1 MEALT
6 NKQLC
11 ALARRGDTKVRS
23 FLVEHNLGYI
33 RQTANGIFSQQR
45 ELCLE
50 YSIEADDLIQE
61 GCIGLLKAINLF
73 DPELGNKFLTYAA
86 PSIRNAMWD
95 LLRAHS
101 SLYEQK
107 VRDVN
112 GPGITRVGL
121 YDIVGDEE
129 KSLRIELIANAFIKS
144 PEQSCIEAETLSE
157 LHNALSRISPR
168 DCAYLLYRFGFE
180 DDTEHPIPET
190 AEHFNLTVKHA
201 KRTEA
206 IALDNVWLELPWWF
220 Q

>member
-6 NKQLC
+6 NEQLC
-11 ALARRGDTKVRS
+11 ALARGGDTKARN
-23 FLVEHNLGYI
+23 FLVGHNLGYI
-33 RQTANGIFSQQR
+33 RQAANGIFSQQR
-45 ELCLE
+45 ELCLA
-50 YSIEADDLIQE
+50 YGIEADDFIQE
-61 GCIGLLKAINLF
+61 GCIGLLKAIDLF

-95 LLRAHS
+95 LLRTHS

-107 VRDVN
+107 VQDIN
-112 GPGITRVGL
+112 GPGMIRVGL

-129 KSLRIELIANAFIKS
+129 RSLRIDLIADVFVKS
-144 PEQSCIEAETLSE
+144 PEQIYIEAETLSE

-168 DCAYLLYRFGFE
+168 DRAYLLYRFGFE
-180 DDTEHPIPET
+180 DEKEHPIPET
-190 AEHFNLTVKHA
+190 AEHFNLTGKSA

-220 Q
+220 